1 MTTSLTI
8 SDDLVE
14 QLADLRGELNPKT
27 QRRWTFAELSALLA
41 ESFNTKASRE
51 AVRRAV
57 NPVLAERA
65 AARREAS
72 KEKMLETLPLQVE
85 TLDTLMAKVSA
96 DALKTKKP
104 TMRGAL
110 ADTYRKMLETKL
122 RFGGIGERLEIDA
135 DITADGTVAVTVRD
149 ARDELAAR
157 LARLPGAAP
166 RDEPGGAPGAGDEP
180 LPGGG

>member
-8 SDDLVE
+8 PDDLVE
-14 QLADLRGELNPKT
+14 QLADLRGEVNPKT
-27 QRRWTFAELSALLA
+27 SRRWTYADLSALLA
-41 ESFNTKASRE
+41 ESFNITASRE

-57 NPVLAERA
+57 SPVLAERRGIA
-65 AARREAS
+65 REAMR
-72 KEKMLETLPLQVE
+72 EQMLTTLPKQAE
-85 TLDTLMAKVSA
+85 TLDSLMAKVGA
-96 DALKTKKP
+96 DALKAKP
-104 TMRGAL
+104 SARAAL

-166 RDEPGGAPGAGDEP
+166 RDEPGGAPGAGEEP